1 MGEQKRPH
9 PLLIDRHQ
17 NGDEGEGWW
26 EKGVGGE
33 WREGGTIKL
42 RRLFDGFISFC
53 PRWCGGEK
61 NTFMNTEWHCEVG
74 KGLCVLPGIKTC
86 WYYLLIHP
94 PPLRY
99 PQSQPSLWSL
109 LPGPLTAHSPFDR
122 QAATHPKT
130 TGFYCYGWKLETL
143 FIAFVGINS
152 PVGSDG
158 PLSKSL

>member
-1 MGEQKRPH
+1 MEMRGRGGGKREWEESGG
-9 PLLIDRHQ
+9 R
-17 NGDEGEGWW
+17 GDDKTEATFWW
-26 EKGVGGE
+26 
-33 WREGGTIKL
+33 IY
-42 RRLFDGFISFC
+42 LFLSEAMCRG
-53 PRWCGGEK
+53 RK
-61 NTFMNTEWHCEVG
+61 TFMNTEWHCEVG

-143 FIAFVGINS
+143 FIAFVGMNS

>member
-1 MGEQKRPH
+1 MEMRGRGGGKREWGESGGR
-9 PLLIDRHQ
+9 
-17 NGDEGEGWW
+17 GDDKTEATFWW
-26 EKGVGGE
+26 IYLFLSEVM
-33 WREGGTIKL
+33 WRGK
-42 RRLFDGFISFC
+42 
-53 PRWCGGEK
+53 K
-61 NTFMNTEWHCEVG
+61 TFMNTEWHCEVG

-143 FIAFVGINS
+143 FIAFVGMNS

>member
-1 MGEQKRPH
+1 MEMRGRGGGKREWEESGG
-9 PLLIDRHQ
+9 R
-17 NGDEGEGWW
+17 GDDKTEATFWW
-26 EKGVGGE
+26 IYLFLSEAM
-33 WREGGTIKL
+33 WRGK
-42 RRLFDGFISFC
+42 
-53 PRWCGGEK
+53 K
-61 NTFMNTEWHCEVG
+61 KTFMNTEWHCEVG

-143 FIAFVGINS
+143 FIAFVGMNS